1 MKNFKTAIK
10 TLNMALKEKDPKTFN
25 SSWVYKNV
33 QPAYHYFR
41 INFRTE
47 NNDVDWDIVTQALH
61 RSFQKRWVR
70 YKRKKIKLYERA
82 SEVDVILVKYKEK
95 LYTFL
100 TPVDDRDKKIQHR
113 MIISLVRIGQ
123 KGNVCAQQELVKWV
137 TFITNDWIDRYPQ
150 MYRWKGYEDEIE
162 GKILGC
168 IRLYRYTG
176 SFLGYLFK
184 TLEYSARGKPPLV
197 SVDDRVLDGKKARV
211 EYLRVE
217 EDETHKETAL

>member
-1 MKNFKTAIK
+1 MKNFRDAIK
-10 TLNMALKEKDPKTFN
+10 TLNITLKEKDPKTFS
-25 SSWVYKNV
+25 SSWIYKNA
-33 QPAYHYFR
+33 QPAYNYFR

-47 NNDVDWDIVTQALH
+47 NNEVDWDIVTQALH

-70 YKRKKIKLYERA
+70 YKRKKVKFYERP
-82 SEVDVILVKYKEK
+82 SEVDIILARYKDK

-100 TPVDDRDKKIQHR
+100 APVDDYDKKIQHR

-123 KGNVCAQQELVKWV
+123 KGNLCAQEELIKWV
-137 TFITNDWIDRYPQ
+137 TFITDDWIDRYPQ
-150 MYRWKGYEDEIE
+150 MYRWKGYTDEVPD
-162 GKILGC
+162 KIRSC

-211 EYLRVE
+211 EYLRAE
-217 EDETHKETAL
+217 ESETTYETAF